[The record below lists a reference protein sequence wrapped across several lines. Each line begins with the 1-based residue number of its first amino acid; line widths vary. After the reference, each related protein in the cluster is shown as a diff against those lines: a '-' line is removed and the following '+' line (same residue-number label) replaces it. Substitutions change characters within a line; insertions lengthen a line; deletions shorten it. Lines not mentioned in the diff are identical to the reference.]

1 MKKEMLKKLFNKKA
15 QQTVEF
21 LLVFTVVVVVIF
33 VFMRP
38 GGEFQTEYPRALNAP
53 VQSMV
58 EVADMVWGDATGTL
72 QVSSPG
78 PP

>member
-1 MKKEMLKKLFNKKA
+1 MKKILNNQG
-15 QQTVEF
+15 QQTIEF
-21 LLVFTVVVVVIF
+21 LLLFTVIVVVIF

-38 GGEFQTEYPRALNAP
+38 GGEFQTEYPKALNAP

-72 QVSSPG
+72 HVGSPG